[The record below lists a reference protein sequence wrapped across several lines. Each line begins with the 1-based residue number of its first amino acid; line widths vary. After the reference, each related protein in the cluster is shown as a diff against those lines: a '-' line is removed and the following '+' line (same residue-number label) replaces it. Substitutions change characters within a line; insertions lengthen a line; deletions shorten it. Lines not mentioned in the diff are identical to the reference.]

1 MTVGRIPSVEG
12 GIQPTLLTAKGDLIS
27 ATAASTVAV
36 LPVGSDTQI
45 LVADS
50 AEATGLKW
58 ATASSSASYT
68 LIAETTAS
76 AVSSISYTSIPG
88 TYTHL
93 FLVWDGLLHSTTG
106 SQFAPTLNNDSTGNY
121 KNRAWG
127 FNNTTAFNAVDG
139 SDTAI
144 GAITSGTG
152 GLMGKNANNSSSSVN
167 APMGTLWIYNYASAT
182 KLKQYQ
188 GLGGWYDGTS
198 TNQTQIVVNGV
209 YNSTTAIT
217 QLDVVRLSGTATL
230 TNDANTTIRLYGV
243 I

>member
-58 ATASSSASYT
+58 AT
-68 LIAETTAS
+68 
-76 AVSSISYTSIPG
+76 
-88 TYTHL
+88 
-93 FLVWDGLLHSTTG
+93 
-106 SQFAPTLNNDSTGNY
+106 FAPTLNNDSTGNY

-230 TNDANTTIRLYGV
+230 TNDSNTTVRLYGV

>member
-1 MTVGRIPSVEG
+1 MATAID
-12 GIQPTLLTAKGDLIS
+12 AKGDLI
-27 ATAASTVAV
+27 AGTAADTFDRLAV
-36 LPVGSDTQI
+36 GTNGQT

-50 AEATGLKW
+50 TASTGLKW
-58 ATASSSASYT
+58 ATPASSASYT

-106 SQFAPTLNNDSTGNY
+106 SEFAPTLNNDTGANY

-127 FNNTTAFNAVDG
+127 FNNTTAFNSVSG
-139 SDTAI
+139 TDTSIGAI
-144 GAITSGTG
+144 GAGNG
-152 GLMGKNANNSSSSVN
+152 GLMGKNANNSSGSVN

-188 GLGGWYDGTS
+188 ALGGWYDGTS
-198 TNQTQIVVNGV
+198 TNQTQMVINGV

-217 QLDVVRLSGTATL
+217 RLDIVRLSGTATL

-243 I
+243 S